1 MTEFLQHVLKCI
13 TEWGKKSGQCNG
25 NIECLQICSR
35 DLRSCLDAAFPD
47 SRKIEFESDKI
58 NYVLS
63 SIFFLTNRIAKA
75 SIGLAELDK
84 IANDIKDVSHMS
96 LEKQQNKEGYEKI
109 KKYLDE
115 IIAKYF

>member
-1 MTEFLQHVLKCI
+1 MTEFSEHVIKCI
-13 TEWGKKSGQCNG
+13 AEWGKKSSDCNG
-25 NIECLQICSR
+25 NIECLQTCSR
-35 DLRSCLDAAFPD
+35 DLRACLDAAFPD

-58 NYVLS
+58 NYILS

>member
-1 MTEFLQHVLKCI
+1 LTEFLQHVLKCI
-13 TEWGKKSGQCNG
+13 VEWGKKSGECNG
-25 NIECLQICSR
+25 NIECLQTCSQ
-35 DLRSCLDAAFPD
+35 DLRACLDAAFPD

-63 SIFFLTNRIAKA
+63 SIFFLINRICKA

-84 IANDIKDVSHMS
+84 IADDIKDISHISM
-96 LEKQQNKEGYEKI
+96 EKEQNKEGYEKM
-109 KKYLDE
+109 KECLDE

>member
-13 TEWGKKSGQCNG
+13 AEWGKKSGECNG
-25 NIECLQICSR
+25 NIECLQTCSR
-35 DLRSCLDAAFPD
+35 DLRACLDAAFPD

-63 SIFFLTNRIAKA
+63 SIFFLTNRISKA

-84 IANDIKDVSHMS
+84 IANDIKDISHMNM
-96 LEKQQNKEGYEKI
+96 EKQPNKEGYEKMREC
-109 KKYLDE
+109 LDE

>member
-1 MTEFLQHVLKCI
+1 
-13 TEWGKKSGQCNG
+13 
-25 NIECLQICSR
+25 
-35 DLRSCLDAAFPD
+35 
-47 SRKIEFESDKI
+47 
-58 NYVLS
+58 
-63 SIFFLTNRIAKA
+63 LTNRIAKA

-96 LEKQQNKEGYEKI
+96 LEKQQNKEGYEKM